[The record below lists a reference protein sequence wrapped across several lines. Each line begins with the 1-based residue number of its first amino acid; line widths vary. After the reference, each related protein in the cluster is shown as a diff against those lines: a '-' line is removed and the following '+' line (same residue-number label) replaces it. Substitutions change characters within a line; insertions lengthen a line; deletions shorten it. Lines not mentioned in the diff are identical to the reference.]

1 LQYSKKKTLLIC
13 IFDQGGNHERPKWIK
28 WSTSGVQYE
37 PNENLMQEAQR
48 RLSYNV
54 SIGNQQQ
61 SKHQQQQQQLAQNQ
75 YQSERQKILNRTS
88 NCYEQSSRLSQM
100 INPVKFPVTEDF
112 DSEVLD
118 INVDDINYEDD
129 DIFGDEDEEQPQQP
143 AQHYHQQQQHYQQNP
158 NKKHIQLDLTVH
170 KQVKSSSESSASTST
185 SSISAMSNTHAHT
198 HIHTQTNNCN
208 RPTYLKHLKQNDT
221 TTDNTKQN
229 NSNATTT
236 TNNNNHQQQQQS
248 ASVSPFTAS
257 NSSSS
262 ISYASNQ
269 HSQIKKFKYPIPP
282 PPPIISTSPKPPD
295 HHSGNI
301 YVVKK
306 SSNQLS
312 TDAASIVVTNKT
324 EFKFLQPSLSPS
336 YSSSSSP
343 SHSSASQPP
352 SPQQQQQLPILSQ
365 TILPTPADIAL
376 PTLIEPKAYPLMASL
391 ANFSHFDIQSVLF
404 NYESVKQTKDTLHKS
419 INTRTGASAASR
431 QSSFENLNK
440 TLPATHNIHLL
451 NSKLNEADCKQRK
464 KSTNHPDLTNNNSS
478 SIINNKR
485 LSSSLFVY
493 LNEDEASKMK
503 RLSDG
508 LSGSDLVDECEPF
521 FRLEL
526 GGDTFKGL
534 GLVDDVSQRRMMK
547 LNSISCLD
555 KITMNYKKDIV
566 DLIESNNNEPFT
578 IEFQDYG
585 AYFYRYYFNNYEH
598 ANYVGVDANIGPVA
612 ISIRRDK
619 IYSGPLGGSPK
630 APQNTLNP
638 LLLNNINNDVPFNYA
653 YRFIFRTSGVIEY
666 LIFSIDWIFS

>member
-1 LQYSKKKTLLIC
+1 
-13 IFDQGGNHERPKWIK
+13 
-28 WSTSGVQYE
+28 
-37 PNENLMQEAQR
+37 MQEAQR

-282 PPPIISTSPKPPD
+282 LTYISHLLLSVGSLTSWPTR
-295 HHSGNI
+295 
-301 YVVKK
+301 
-306 SSNQLS
+306 SSRSVRTLRTSCHLNRERNQLPDWVQ
-312 TDAASIVVTNKT
+312 TLLLDY
-324 EFKFLQPSLSPS
+324 LQ
-336 YSSSSSP
+336 
-343 SHSSASQPP
+343 
-352 SPQQQQQLPILSQ
+352 
-365 TILPTPADIAL
+365 
-376 PTLIEPKAYPLMASL
+376 
-391 ANFSHFDIQSVLF
+391 
-404 NYESVKQTKDTLHKS
+404 
-419 INTRTGASAASR
+419 
-431 QSSFENLNK
+431 
-440 TLPATHNIHLL
+440 
-451 NSKLNEADCKQRK
+451 
-464 KSTNHPDLTNNNSS
+464 
-478 SIINNKR
+478 
-485 LSSSLFVY
+485 
-493 LNEDEASKMK
+493 
-503 RLSDG
+503 G
-508 LSGSDLVDECEPF
+508 LS
-521 FRLEL
+521 
-526 GGDTFKGL
+526 
-534 GLVDDVSQRRMMK
+534 
-547 LNSISCLD
+547 
-555 KITMNYKKDIV
+555 
-566 DLIESNNNEPFT
+566 
-578 IEFQDYG
+578 
-585 AYFYRYYFNNYEH
+585 
-598 ANYVGVDANIGPVA
+598 
-612 ISIRRDK
+612 
-619 IYSGPLGGSPK
+619 
-630 APQNTLNP
+630 
-638 LLLNNINNDVPFNYA
+638 LLLCTLGK
-653 YRFIFRTSGVIEY
+653 FR
-666 LIFSIDWIFS
+666 